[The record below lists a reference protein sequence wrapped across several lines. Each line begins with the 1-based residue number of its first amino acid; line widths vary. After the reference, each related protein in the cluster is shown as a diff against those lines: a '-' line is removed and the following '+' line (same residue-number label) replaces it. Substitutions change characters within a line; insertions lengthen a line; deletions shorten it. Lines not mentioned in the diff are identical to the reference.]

1 MSVAEFILACTVSI
15 PIVCAGH
22 EIVRLY
28 SIHRSAEV
36 ILNAKLSEAAL
47 QSLSYIAAD
56 TFSSH
61 SRIENKF
68 EFSVRNDIRSALL
81 GPLFQWRWFQAPSS
95 DNDNTLVGIR
105 VSATGPS
112 KDSVLDEFHSTAT
125 LCVSSWFEP
134 LLEIVSDNRSCLG
147 EYLKK
152 GSAAG
157 RSLRGISF
165 KIEAR
170 RSVPV
175 TVPIY
180 FFGLYSAGES
190 P

>member
-1 MSVAEFILACTVSI
+1 MSVAEFVLACTASI
-15 PIVCAGH
+15 PILCAGH
-22 EIVRLY
+22 ELVRLY

-47 QSLSYIAAD
+47 QSLTHIAAD

-61 SRIENKF
+61 SRIENRF
-68 EFSVRNDIRSALL
+68 EFKLKNDVRSALL
-81 GPLFQWRWFQAPSS
+81 APLFQWRWFQPNLAKNES
-95 DNDNTLVGIR
+95 TLVGIR
-105 VSATGPS
+105 VSVTGPT
-112 KDSVLDEFHSTAT
+112 KDSVLNEFHSTVT

-147 EYLKK
+147 EFSKE
-152 GSAAG
+152 GSSAA
-157 RSLRGISF
+157 RYSRGISF
-165 KIEAR
+165 KLEAQ

>member
-1 MSVAEFILACTVSI
+1 MSVAEFFLACTASI
-15 PIVCAGH
+15 PILCAGH
-22 EIVRLY
+22 ELVRLY

-47 QSLSYIAAD
+47 QSLTHIAAD

-61 SRIENKF
+61 SKIENTF
-68 EFSVRNDIRSALL
+68 EINLKSDVRRALL
-81 GPLFQWRWFQAPSS
+81 APLFQWRWFQTTLSKNES
-95 DNDNTLVGIR
+95 TLVGIR
-105 VSATGPS
+105 VSATGPT
-112 KDSVLDEFHSTAT
+112 KDSVLNEFHSTVT

-134 LLEIVSDNRSCLG
+134 LLKIVSDNRSCLG
-147 EYLKK
+147 EFSKE
-152 GSAAG
+152 GSGAV
-157 RSLRGISF
+157 RYSRGISF
-165 KIEAR
+165 RVEAQ